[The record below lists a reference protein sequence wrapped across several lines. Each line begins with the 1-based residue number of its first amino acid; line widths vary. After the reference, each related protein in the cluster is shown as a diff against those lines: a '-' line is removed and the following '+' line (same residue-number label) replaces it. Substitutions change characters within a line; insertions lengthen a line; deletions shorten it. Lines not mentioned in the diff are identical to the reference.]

1 MDAIANQL
9 AAEYPDAEK
18 GSGVHVVDMHDDQIS
33 GIRPALTVLMAAV
46 SFVLLI
52 GCANVANLF
61 LTKAMARRSEVAI
74 RLALGS
80 GRWRI
85 VRQWFTESFVI
96 GLFGGV
102 FGVAL
107 GSVGTRAL
115 RAWLPT
121 SGVDAVPRIESISV
135 DGAVLF
141 FGLVLSA
148 CASCLFGILPA
159 LQASNV
165 DVYESLKLK
174 QFAHSVSG
182 RRIRH
187 SLVITEV
194 ALSVVLLIC
203 AGVMMRSFLSLMS
216 INPGFDPANV
226 LTLQVWLPES
236 RYPTAQNVMA
246 FYDRTL
252 AGLRSLSQVRLASAV
267 NFLPLSG
274 WGDFVNFSIAGHPTK
289 PANEPAAQYRV
300 VDPQYFRTMGIPLL
314 RGRDLDEADGPS
326 ALPVAVISETI
337 ERRFW
342 GAEDAVGQT
351 ITMRFPGAK
360 APWRP
365 EQPTL
370 TVSVVGIVG
379 DLREWQWNDPHFGEL
394 YVSYRQNP
402 SRLMRLAIKSSG
414 DALRLTSSITHEID
428 RIGST
433 QPVMEVKTMDA
444 IVSEALRRRRL
455 MGALLG
461 IFASFALML
470 SAIGLYGA
478 ISYSVAQ
485 RTHEIGL
492 RMALGASRQRIIR
505 LVLSE
510 GLRLALAGIVLGAL
524 ATFGAMRV
532 LANAFFG
539 IAGIH
544 LVEVTA
550 VATILGTTA
559 VLAAGVPALRA
570 SRLDPAV
577 ALREE

>member
-1 MDAIANQL
+1 
-9 AAEYPDAEK
+9 
-18 GSGVHVVDMHDDQIS
+18 
-33 GIRPALTVLMAAV
+33 
-46 SFVLLI
+46 
-52 GCANVANLF
+52 
-61 LTKAMARRSEVAI
+61 
-74 RLALGS
+74 
-80 GRWRI
+80 
-85 VRQWFTESFVI
+85 
-96 GLFGGV
+96 
-102 FGVAL
+102 
-107 GSVGTRAL
+107 
-115 RAWLPT
+115 
-121 SGVDAVPRIESISV
+121 
-135 DGAVLF
+135 
-141 FGLVLSA
+141 
-148 CASCLFGILPA
+148 
-159 LQASNV
+159 
-165 DVYESLKLK
+165 
-174 QFAHSVSG
+174 
-182 RRIRH
+182 
-187 SLVITEV
+187 
-194 ALSVVLLIC
+194 
-203 AGVMMRSFLSLMS
+203 
-216 INPGFDPANV
+216 
-226 LTLQVWLPES
+226 
-236 RYPTAQNVMA
+236 
-246 FYDRTL
+246 
-252 AGLRSLSQVRLASAV
+252 
-267 NFLPLSG
+267 
-274 WGDFVNFSIAGHPTK
+274 
-289 PANEPAAQYRV
+289 
-300 VDPQYFRTMGIPLL
+300 
-314 RGRDLDEADGPS
+314 
-326 ALPVAVISETI
+326 
-337 ERRFW
+337 
-342 GAEDAVGQT
+342 
-351 ITMRFPGAK
+351 MRFPGAK

-370 TVSVVGIVG
+370 AVSVVGIVG

-414 DALRLTSSITHEID
+414 DPLRLTSSITHEID